1 MGQDELVLDEQPE
14 EEGGEEELWDQEA
27 VPEVGRTKMHTNPN
41 PNFNLRAVSKD
52 TDGKLTKDEWL
63 NVLVQANIQNSE

>member
-27 VPEVGRTKMHTNPN
+27 VPEVGCTKMDPKPN
-41 PNFNLRAVSKD
+41 HNHNLRAVSKD